1 MGLRVTRCF
10 SKFSSTELVLVMC
23 VMVFEVRERGL
34 PLSNQV
40 HRSFC
45 EEVWRPPRYLYSSMG
60 VSSCS
65 SSLYFSDALLV
76 DVWVESVKPVLS
88 LRSSD
93 AVSIAGV
100 SMVGSTIARLSSS
113 AGAIE
118 SLDLQAAFADV
129 GWRICDDGVCCLS
142 VCVDGA

>member
-1 MGLRVTRCF
+1 MYVCE
-10 SKFSSTELVLVMC
+10 K
-23 VMVFEVRERGL
+23 ERGL
-34 PLSNQV
+34 PLSSQV

-45 EEVWRPPRYLYSSMG
+45 EEVWSPPRYLYSSMG
-60 VSSCS
+60 FSSCS

-100 SMVGSTIARLSSS
+100 SMAGSTIASSSSS

-118 SLDLQAAFADV
+118 SLDSQTAFADV
-129 GWRICDDGVCCLS
+129 GCRICDDGVCCS
-142 VCVDGA
+142 CAHVNDA